1 MNIKDNIMEKNTE
14 NTENKEQKAPEAE
27 KVPTE
32 NKKNKKD
39 KKSQIQDLNAKIAE
53 LESKI
58 LYMQADYQNFR
69 RRTAKDISDARIS
82 GTANA
87 LEPFLNVNDFLGM
100 AQIAIE
106 KSDNVE
112 AIKQGIMMIIQ
123 QYERAM
129 DELNVTVLKTAGE
142 KFDPELHDAM
152 SQEYSDTVP
161 EGMIIKEVSKGYKM
175 GERLLRAARVI
186 VSKGKEADHS
196 SENFPADDAATN
208 EPANTQE

>member
-1 MNIKDNIMEKNTE
+1 MKKDVDNKDIKEPEEKKDKPVQDTD
-14 NTENKEQKAPEAE
+14 
-27 KVPTE
+27 
-32 NKKNKKD
+32 KKIKKD
-39 KKSQIQDLNAKIAE
+39 KKSQIQELNDKIAE

-58 LYMQADYQNFR
+58 LYMQADYQNYR

-129 DELNVTVLKTAGE
+129 DELNVSVLKTAGE
-142 KFDPELHDAM
+142 KFNPELHDAM
-152 SQEYSDTVP
+152 SQEFSDTVP
-161 EGMIIKEVSKGYKM
+161 EGFIIKEVSKGYKM

-186 VSKGKEADHS
+186 VSKGKESEHS
-196 SENFPADDAATN
+196 SENFPAD
-208 EPANTQE
+208 EEKNTESQEENQE

>member
-1 MNIKDNIMEKNTE
+1 MEKNTE
-14 NTENKEQKAPEAE
+14 NTQKTAENTTTPASEP
-27 KVPTE
+27 
-32 NKKNKKD
+32 KKIKKD
-39 KKSQIQDLNAKIAE
+39 KKSQIQELNNKIAE

-69 RRTAKDISDARIS
+69 RRSAKDISDARIS

-100 AQIAIE
+100 AEMAIE

-123 QYERAM
+123 QYNRAM
-129 DELNVTVLKTAGE
+129 EELNVSTLKTVGE

-152 SQEYSDTVP
+152 SQEFSDTIP
-161 EGMIIKEVSKGYKM
+161 EGCIIKEVSKGYKM
-175 GERLLRAARVI
+175 GERLLRPARVI
-186 VSKGKEADHS
+186 VSKGKEADHT
-196 SENFPADDAATN
+196 SENFPAEES
-208 EPANTQE
+208 EPATENSNDQD

>member
-1 MNIKDNIMEKNTE
+1 MKKNTE
-14 NTENKEQKAPEAE
+14 NTQGNEQDVKETAAAP
-27 KVPTE
+27 E
-32 NKKNKKD
+32 NKKTKKD
-39 KKSQIQDLNAKIAE
+39 KKSQIQELTAKIAE

-87 LEPFLNVNDFLGM
+87 LEPFLNINDFLGM
-100 AQIAIE
+100 AQVAIE

-129 DELNVTVLKTAGE
+129 EELNVSVLQTAGA

-152 SQEYSDTVP
+152 SQEYSDTIP
-161 EGMIIKEVSKGYKM
+161 EGCKIG
-175 GERLLRAARVI
+175 RAHV
-186 VSKGKEADHS
+186 
-196 SENFPADDAATN
+196 
-208 EPANTQE
+208 

>member
-1 MNIKDNIMEKNTE
+1 MEKNTE

>member
-1 MNIKDNIMEKNTE
+1 MEKNTE
-14 NTENKEQKAPEAE
+14 NSETKEQDIKKDAPAAE
-27 KVPTE
+27 EP
-32 NKKNKKD
+32 KKTKKD
-39 KKSQIQDLNAKIAE
+39 KKNEIKELNAKIAE

-69 RRTAKDISDARIS
+69 RRSAKDISDARIS

-100 AQIAIE
+100 AQMAIE

-123 QYERAM
+123 QYDRAM
-129 DELNVTVLKTAGE
+129 EELNVSALKTAGE

-161 EGMIIKEVSKGYKM
+161 EGFIIKEVTKGYKM

-186 VSKGKEADHS
+186 VSKGKESDHT
-196 SENFPADDAATN
+196 SENFPADEAAPAQETSNNDN
-208 EPANTQE
+208 EE

>member
-1 MNIKDNIMEKNTE
+1 MKKNTE
-14 NTENKEQKAPEAE
+14 NTPENEQEVKETAAAP
-27 KVPTE
+27 E
-32 NKKNKKD
+32 NKKTKKD
-39 KKSQIQDLNAKIAE
+39 KKSQIQELTAKIAE

-87 LEPFLNVNDFLGM
+87 LEPFLNINDFLGM
-100 AQIAIE
+100 AQVAIE

-129 DELNVTVLKTAGE
+129 EELNVSVLQTAGA

-152 SQEYSDTVP
+152 SQEYSDTIP
-161 EGMIIKEVSKGYKM
+161 DGCIIKEVRKGYKM
-175 GERLLRAARVI
+175 GERLLRPANVI
-186 VSKGKEADHS
+186 VSKGKEPEPEAVAD
-196 SENFPADDAATN
+196 EAAETEKSN
-208 EPANTQE
+208 EQE

>member
-1 MNIKDNIMEKNTE
+1 MEKNTE
-14 NTENKEQKAPEAE
+14 NTQNTEAE
-27 KVPTE
+27 VKENAPAPE
-32 NKKNKKD
+32 NKKVKKD
-39 KKSQIQDLNAKIAE
+39 KKAQIQELNDKIAE

-100 AQIAIE
+100 AQMAIE

-123 QYERAM
+123 QYNRAM
-129 DELNVTVLKTAGE
+129 EELNVTVLDTVGA

-152 SQEYSDTVP
+152 SQEFSDTVP
-161 EGMIIKEVSKGYKM
+161 EGCIIREMRKGYKM
-175 GERLLRAARVI
+175 GERLLRPANVI
-186 VSKGKEADHS
+186 VSKGKEADHT
-196 SENFPADDAATN
+196 SENFPSDDAEVENQTEKEN
-208 EPANTQE
+208 DQE

>member
-1 MNIKDNIMEKNTE
+1 MKKDVDNKDIKEPEEKKDKPVQDTD
-14 NTENKEQKAPEAE
+14 
-27 KVPTE
+27 
-32 NKKNKKD
+32 KKIKKD
-39 KKSQIQDLNAKIAE
+39 KKSQIQELNAKIAE

-58 LYMQADYQNFR
+58 LYMQADYQNYR

-87 LEPFLNVNDFLGM
+87 LEPFLNINDFLGM

-129 DELNVTVLKTAGE
+129 DELNVSVLKTAGE
-142 KFDPELHDAM
+142 KFNPELHDAM
-152 SQEYSDTVP
+152 SQEFSDTVP
-161 EGMIIKEVSKGYKM
+161 EGFIIKEVSKGYKM
-175 GERLLRAARVI
+175 GERLLRAARVV
-186 VSKGKEADHS
+186 VSKGKESEHS
-196 SENFPADDAATN
+196 SENFPAD
-208 EPANTQE
+208 EEKNTESQEENQE

>member
-1 MNIKDNIMEKNTE
+1 MTKEKN
-14 NTENKEQKAPEAE
+14 NNDSAEQEVTPAAE
-27 KVPTE
+27 EP
-32 NKKNKKD
+32 KKTKKD
-39 KKSQIQDLNAKIAE
+39 KKSQIKELNDKIAE

-69 RRTAKDISDARIS
+69 RRSAKDISDARIS

-87 LEPFLNVNDFLGM
+87 LEPFLTINDFLGM
-100 AQIAIE
+100 AEIAIE

-112 AIKQGIMMIIQ
+112 AIKQGLIMIIQ
-123 QYERAM
+123 QFNRAM
-129 DELNVTVLKTAGE
+129 EDLNVSTIKTVGE

-152 SQEYSDTVP
+152 SQEFSDTVP
-161 EGMIIKEVSKGYKM
+161 EGSVIKEVSKGYKM

-196 SENFPADDAATN
+196 SENFPADDKADS
-208 EPANTQE
+208 EPETANNQE

>member
-1 MNIKDNIMEKNTE
+1 MEKNTE

-196 SENFPADDAATN
+196 PENFPADDAATN

>member
-1 MNIKDNIMEKNTE
+1 MEKNTE
-14 NTENKEQKAPEAE
+14 NTQNTEAE
-27 KVPTE
+27 VKENAPAPE
-32 NKKNKKD
+32 NKKVKKD
-39 KKSQIQDLNAKIAE
+39 KKAQIQELNDKIAE

-100 AQIAIE
+100 AQMAIE

-123 QYERAM
+123 QYNRAM
-129 DELNVTVLKTAGE
+129 EELNVTVLETAGA

-152 SQEYSDTVP
+152 SQEYSDTIP
-161 EGMIIKEVSKGYKM
+161 EGCIIREMRKGYKM
-175 GERLLRAARVI
+175 GERLLRPANVI
-186 VSKGKEADHS
+186 VSKGREADHT
-196 SENFPADDAATN
+196 SENFPADDAETEKQTEQEN
-208 EPANTQE
+208 EQE

>member
-1 MNIKDNIMEKNTE
+1 MEKNTE
-14 NTENKEQKAPEAE
+14 NQSQAQEAE
-27 KVPTE
+27 KTQPAAETT
-32 NKKNKKD
+32 KKIKKD
-39 KKSQIQDLNAKIAE
+39 KKAQIQELTEKVTE

-69 RRTAKDISDARIS
+69 RRTAKDIADARIS

-123 QYERAM
+123 QYERAI
-129 DELNVTVLKTAGE
+129 DELNVKVLQTAGE

-152 SQEYSDTVP
+152 SQEFSETIP
-161 EGMIIKEVSKGYKM
+161 EGFIIKEVSKGYKM

-186 VSKGKEADHS
+186 VSKGKEETS
-196 SENFPADDAATN
+196 STETPPAENPAAENSTSND
-208 EPANTQE
+208 QE

>member
-1 MNIKDNIMEKNTE
+1 MEKNTE
-14 NTENKEQKAPEAE
+14 NTQNNEQELKEAPPVQE
-27 KVPTE
+27 P
-32 NKKNKKD
+32 KKTKKD
-39 KKSQIQDLNAKIAE
+39 KKSQIQELNAKIAE

-100 AQIAIE
+100 AQMAIE

-129 DELNVTVLKTAGE
+129 EELNVSVLQTAGA

-161 EGMIIKEVSKGYKM
+161 EGCIIKEVRKGYKM
-175 GERLLRAARVI
+175 GERLLRPANVI
-186 VSKGKEADHS
+186 VSKGKESDHTS
-196 SENFPADDAATN
+196 VNFPDDNAEETEKSN
-208 EPANTQE
+208 EQE

>member
-1 MNIKDNIMEKNTE
+1 MEKNTE

-208 EPANTQE
+208 EPANNQE

>member
-1 MNIKDNIMEKNTE
+1 MEKNTE
-14 NTENKEQKAPEAE
+14 TPENQEQNIPAE
-27 KVPTE
+27 EKTAAE
-32 NKKNKKD
+32 NKKSKKD
-39 KKSQIQDLNAKIAE
+39 KKAQIQELNAKIAE

-106 KSDNVE
+106 KSDNIE

-129 DELNVTVLKTAGE
+129 DELNVSTLKTAGE

-152 SQEYSDTVP
+152 SQEFSDTVP
-161 EGMIIKEVSKGYKM
+161 EGSIIKEVSKGYKM

-186 VSKGKEADHS
+186 VSKGREADHS
-196 SENFPADDAATN
+196 SENFPAEDDGTAETN
-208 EPANTQE
+208 ESQE

>member
-1 MNIKDNIMEKNTE
+1 MKKNTE
-14 NTENKEQKAPEAE
+14 NTQENEQDVKETAAAP
-27 KVPTE
+27 E
-32 NKKNKKD
+32 NKKTKKD
-39 KKSQIQDLNAKIAE
+39 KKSQIQELTAKIAE

-87 LEPFLNVNDFLGM
+87 LEPFLNINDFLGM
-100 AQIAIE
+100 AQVAIE

-129 DELNVTVLKTAGE
+129 EELNVSVLQTAGA

-161 EGMIIKEVSKGYKM
+161 EGCIIKEVRKGYKM
-175 GERLLRAARVI
+175 GERLLRPANVI
-186 VSKGKEADHS
+186 VSKGKESDHTS
-196 SENFPADDAATN
+196 VNFPDDNAEETEKSN
-208 EPANTQE
+208 EQE

>member
-1 MNIKDNIMEKNTE
+1 MEKNTE
-14 NTENKEQKAPEAE
+14 NTQNNEQELKEAPPVQE
-27 KVPTE
+27 P
-32 NKKNKKD
+32 KKNKKD
-39 KKSQIQDLNAKIAE
+39 KKSQIQELNAKIAE

-100 AQIAIE
+100 AQMAIE

-129 DELNVTVLKTAGE
+129 EELNVSVLQTAGA

-161 EGMIIKEVSKGYKM
+161 EGCIIKEVRKGYKM
-175 GERLLRAARVI
+175 GERLLRPANVI
-186 VSKGKEADHS
+186 VSKGKESDHTS
-196 SENFPADDAATN
+196 VNFPDDNAEETEKSN
-208 EPANTQE
+208 EQE

>member
-1 MNIKDNIMEKNTE
+1 MKKDVDNKDIKEPEEKKDKPVQDTD
-14 NTENKEQKAPEAE
+14 
-27 KVPTE
+27 
-32 NKKNKKD
+32 KKIKKD
-39 KKSQIQDLNAKIAE
+39 KKSQIQELNAKIAE

-58 LYMQADYQNFR
+58 LYMQADYQNYR

-129 DELNVTVLKTAGE
+129 DELNVSVLKTAGE

-152 SQEYSDTVP
+152 SQEFSDTVP
-161 EGMIIKEVSKGYKM
+161 EGFIIKEVSKGYKM
-175 GERLLRAARVI
+175 GERLLRAARVV
-186 VSKGKEADHS
+186 VSKGKESEHS
-196 SENFPADDAATN
+196 SENFPAD
-208 EPANTQE
+208 EEKNTESQEENQE

>member
-1 MNIKDNIMEKNTE
+1 MEKNTE
-14 NTENKEQKAPEAE
+14 NTQNTEAE
-27 KVPTE
+27 VKENAPAPE
-32 NKKNKKD
+32 NKKVKKD
-39 KKSQIQDLNAKIAE
+39 KKAQIQELNDKIAE

-100 AQIAIE
+100 AQMAIE

-123 QYERAM
+123 QYNRAM
-129 DELNVTVLKTAGE
+129 EELNVTVLETAGA

-152 SQEYSDTVP
+152 SQEYSDTIP
-161 EGMIIKEVSKGYKM
+161 EGCIIREMRKGYKM
-175 GERLLRAARVI
+175 GERLLRPANVI
-186 VSKGKEADHS
+186 VSKGREADHT
-196 SENFPADDAATN
+196 SENFPADDAETEKQTEKEN
-208 EPANTQE
+208 EQE

>member
-1 MNIKDNIMEKNTE
+1 MKKDVDNKDIKEPEEKKDKPVQDTD
-14 NTENKEQKAPEAE
+14 
-27 KVPTE
+27 
-32 NKKNKKD
+32 KKIKKD
-39 KKSQIQDLNAKIAE
+39 KKSQIQELNAKIAE

-58 LYMQADYQNFR
+58 LYMQADYQNYR

-129 DELNVTVLKTAGE
+129 DELNVSVLKTAGE
-142 KFDPELHDAM
+142 KFNPELHDAM
-152 SQEYSDTVP
+152 SQEFSDTVP
-161 EGMIIKEVSKGYKM
+161 EGFIIKEVSKGYKM
-175 GERLLRAARVI
+175 GERLLRAARVV
-186 VSKGKEADHS
+186 VSKGKESEHS
-196 SENFPADDAATN
+196 SENFPAD
-208 EPANTQE
+208 EEKNTESQEENQE

>member
-1 MNIKDNIMEKNTE
+1 MEKNTE
-14 NTENKEQKAPEAE
+14 NTQNTEAE
-27 KVPTE
+27 VKENAPAPE
-32 NKKNKKD
+32 NKKVKKD
-39 KKSQIQDLNAKIAE
+39 KKAQIQELNDKIAE

-100 AQIAIE
+100 AQMAIE

-123 QYERAM
+123 QYNRAM
-129 DELNVTVLKTAGE
+129 EELNVTVLETAGA
-142 KFDPELHDAM
+142 KFDPELHDAV
-152 SQEYSDTVP
+152 SQEYSDTIP
-161 EGMIIKEVSKGYKM
+161 EGCIIREMRKGYKM
-175 GERLLRAARVI
+175 GERLLRPANVI
-186 VSKGKEADHS
+186 VSKGREADHT
-196 SENFPADDAATN
+196 SENFPADDAETEKQTEKEN
-208 EPANTQE
+208 EQE